1 MPVSVEVE
9 IGWQD
14 EPTARIRRVGIDR
27 NSHRSERR
35 LSFEEQGSSLYE
47 RWARH
52 LFLGPYGIRSPWR
65 VMAAVA
71 LFKAFTFVL
80 STVLVSSPSVY
91 AWLRSAP
98 PGGLL
103 TPGLLLFGEGT
114 RTAAALLVGLAMA
127 RLEDRTFS
135 DYRIPWGEA
144 LGKQFWQGVP
154 LGLGMLALLM
164 SSLHLFRAVSFVY
177 QGLEP
182 STVLRNGA
190 LYGIGY
196 VLVAFFEEASFRG
209 YMQSTL
215 ETEFGFWPS
224 AAVLSI
230 LFGAI
235 HLQNP
240 GESHFGVAMAGCFG
254 LLVAFSVVRTGSI
267 WFAVGLHAAWDWA
280 QSFLYGVP
288 NSGVVAQGHM
298 WNCSV
303 HGPNWLTG
311 GSAGPEGSLLVLP
324 VLLLLA
330 LAIHLLFPAR
340 RSNS

>member
-1 MPVSVEVE
+1 
-9 IGWQD
+9 
-14 EPTARIRRVGIDR
+14 
-27 NSHRSERR
+27 
-35 LSFEEQGSSLYE
+35 
-47 RWARH
+47 
-52 LFLGPYGIRSPWR
+52 
-65 VMAAVA
+65 MAAIA

-80 STVLVSSPSVY
+80 GTVLVSSPSVY
-91 AWLRSAP
+91 QWLRSAP

-103 TPGLLLFGEGT
+103 TPGLLLFGEGI
-114 RTAAALLVGLAMA
+114 RTAAALLVGLAIA
-127 RLEDRTFS
+127 QLEDRTFS
-135 DYRIPWGEA
+135 GYRIPWSEA
-144 LGKQFWQGVP
+144 LGKRFWQGVP
-154 LGLGMLALLM
+154 LGLGMMALLM
-164 SSLHLFRAVSFVY
+164 WSLYLFRAASFVY

-190 LYGIGY
+190 LYGTGY

-209 YMQSTL
+209 YMQTTI

-224 AAVLSI
+224 AVVLSI

-240 GESHFGVAMAGCFG
+240 GESHLGVAMAGCFG
-254 LLVAFSVVRTGSI
+254 LLAAFSVLRTGSI

-311 GSAGPEGSLLVLP
+311 GSVGPEGSVLVLP

>member
-1 MPVSVEVE
+1 
-9 IGWQD
+9 
-14 EPTARIRRVGIDR
+14 
-27 NSHRSERR
+27 
-35 LSFEEQGSSLYE
+35 
-47 RWARH
+47 
-52 LFLGPYGIRSPWR
+52 
-65 VMAAVA
+65 MAAIA
-71 LFKAFTFVL
+71 LFKAFVFVL
-80 STVLVSSPSVY
+80 GTVLVSSPSIY

-98 PGGLL
+98 PGGVL

-127 RLEDRTFS
+127 KFEDRTFS
-135 DYRIPWGEA
+135 DYRVPWSEA
-144 LGKQFWQGVP
+144 LGKRFWQGVP
-154 LGLGMLALLM
+154 FGLGTLGLLM
-164 SSLHLFRAVSFVY
+164 SCLYLFRAVSFVS
-177 QGLEP
+177 QDLEP
-182 STVLRNGA
+182 VTVLRNGV
-190 LYGIGY
+190 LYGTGY

-209 YMQSTL
+209 YMQATI

-224 AAVLSI
+224 AVVLSVI
-230 LFGAI
+230 FGAI

-254 LLVAFSVVRTGSI
+254 LLAAFSVLRTGSI

-288 NSGVVAQGHM
+288 NSGVLARGPV

-311 GSAGPEGSLLVLP
+311 GSVGPEGSLLVLP

-330 LAIHLLFPAR
+330 LAIHLLFPAS
-340 RSNS
+340 RSDC